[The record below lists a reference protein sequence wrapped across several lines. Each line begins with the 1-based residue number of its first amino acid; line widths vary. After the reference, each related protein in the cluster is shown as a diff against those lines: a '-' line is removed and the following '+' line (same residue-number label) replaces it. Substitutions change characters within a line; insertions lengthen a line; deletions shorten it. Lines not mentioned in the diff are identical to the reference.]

1 MPAFRWRIKEPD
13 ISKWGKLRN
22 ATENFAVGSCSA
34 GHCTAN
40 PFDREGL
47 LTPSPGMLRAI
58 DSMVVLA
65 EV

>member
-1 MPAFRWRIKEPD
+1 MPAFRWRIKESD
-13 ISKWGKLRN
+13 MSKWGKLRN
-22 ATENFAVGSCSA
+22 ATENFAAGSCSA
-34 GHCTAN
+34 GRRTAN

-47 LTPSPGMLRAI
+47 LRRSPGTLPAI